1 MLPRNAWLKNEQAA
15 ASHAALG
22 DAVAMNGLST
32 GCSTVIVR
40 KLYRQ
45 A

>member
-15 ASHAALG
+15 ASHAAPG
-22 DAVAMNGLST
+22 DAGAMNGLST

-40 KLYRQ
+40 KRYRQ